1 MQDPAPK
8 SSFGWRI
15 GLLVRETL
23 NSWSVDEIP
32 RLAASLAYYSVLSAA
47 PLLVISITVADLVF
61 GQKAVEGQLA
71 WEIQDF
77 VGGNAAQA
85 IQAAIQGAHKPA
97 AGAIASALS
106 VATLIVGAS
115 SVIVEL
121 HEALNK
127 IWGLKSPN
135 ESTWRDDI
143 LGFLKERFFAAMI
156 AIAAGCL
163 LLISLL
169 LSVSI
174 AALGKFV
181 LPLLPS
187 PEWLL
192 HSAAFAASFLVVMF
206 LFGAVYK
213 LIPDVRLKWS
223 DVAMGAA
230 VTSLLFTIGK
240 QLIALYLGRVGFES
254 TYGAA
259 WAVVLFLVWVYYS
272 AQIFFLGAGFT
283 KVYTRRFGSHRVVAV
298 QQETSSVTKNP
309 NEGPT

>member
-1 MQDPAPK
+1 M
-8 SSFGWRI
+8 GI
-15 GLLVRETL
+15 LVRETF
-23 NSWSVDEIP
+23 SGWSVDDVP

-47 PLLVISITVADLVF
+47 PLLVFSIAIADLVF
-61 GQKAVEGQLA
+61 GQDAVEGQLA
-71 WEIQDF
+71 WEIQNF

-85 IQAAIQGAHKPA
+85 IQAALQGAHKPA
-97 AGAIASALS
+97 AGAIATMLS
-106 VATLIVGAS
+106 VATLVVGAS

-127 IWGLKSPN
+127 IWGVKAPN
-135 ESTWRDDI
+135 QSTWRDDI
-143 LGFLKERFFAAMI
+143 LGFLKDRFFAALI

-163 LLISLL
+163 LLISLA

-192 HSAAFAASFLVVMF
+192 HSVAFVASFLVAML

-230 VTSLLFTIGK
+230 VTSLLFTVGKLLIG
-240 QLIALYLGRVGFES
+240 LYLGRVGFES

-272 AQIFFLGAGFT
+272 AQLFFLGAEFT
-283 KVYTRRFGSHRVVAV
+283 KVYTRHFGSHVAASA
-298 QQETSSVTKNP
+298 QPELPSVTKSP

>member
-1 MQDPAPK
+1 MQDRAPT
-8 SSFGWRI
+8 SRFGWRI
-15 GLLVRETL
+15 GILAREIF
-23 NSWSVDEIP
+23 NSWCADDVP

-47 PLLVISITVADLVF
+47 PLLVISIALADVVF

-85 IQAAIQGAHKPA
+85 IQAALQGAHKPS
-97 AGAIASALS
+97 AGAIASVLS
-106 VATLIVGAS
+106 IATLVVGAS
-115 SVIVEL
+115 SVIVDL

-127 IWGLKSPN
+127 IWGVTPSQT
-135 ESTWRDDI
+135 TWRDDL
-143 LGFLKERFFAAMI
+143 LGFFKERFFAAFI
-156 AIAAGCL
+156 AMAAGCL
-163 LLISLL
+163 LLVSLA

-174 AALGKFV
+174 AALGQFV
-181 LPLLPS
+181 LPLLPAS
-187 PEWLL
+187 EGLL
-192 HSAAFAASFLVVMF
+192 HSAAFVASFLVVML

-272 AQIFFLGAGFT
+272 AQLFFLGAEFT
-283 KVYTRRFGSHRVVAV
+283 KVYTRRFGSHGAASV
-298 QQETSSVTKNP
+298 QQDLSSVTKSP

>member
-1 MQDPAPK
+1 MQDRART
-8 SSFGWRI
+8 SRSGWRL
-15 GLLVRETL
+15 GVLTRETF
-23 NSWSVDEIP
+23 SGWSADDVP

-47 PLLVISITVADLVF
+47 PLLVMSIAVGDLVF

-71 WEIQDF
+71 WEIQNF

-97 AGAIASALS
+97 AGAIATSLGI
-106 VATLIVGAS
+106 ATLIVGAS

-127 IWGLKSPN
+127 IWGVKPPK

-143 LGFLKERFFAAMI
+143 LGFLRERFFAALM

-163 LLISLL
+163 LLVSLA
-169 LSVSI
+169 LSVFI

-192 HSAAFAASFLVVMF
+192 HLVAFVASFLVVMI

-213 LIPDVRLKWS
+213 LIPDVPLKWS

-272 AQIFFLGAGFT
+272 AQLFFLGAEFT
-283 KVYTRRFGSHRVVAV
+283 KVYTRHFGSGGASV
-298 QQETSSVTKNP
+298 QQEPPSVTKSP

>member
-1 MQDPAPK
+1 MQDRAQESPT
-8 SSFGWRI
+8 GWRPGI
-15 GLLVRETL
+15 LARETFAG
-23 NSWSVDEIP
+23 WSADDVP

-47 PLLVISITVADLVF
+47 PLLVMSIALADLVY
-61 GQKAVEGQLA
+61 GQQAVEGQLA
-71 WEIQDF
+71 WEIQNF

-85 IQAAIQGAHKPA
+85 IQSALQGAHKAA
-97 AGAIASALS
+97 AGAIATTLGI
-106 VATLIVGAS
+106 ATLILGAS

-127 IWGLKSPN
+127 IWGVKAPD

-143 LGFLKERFFAAMI
+143 LGFLKERIFAALI

-163 LLISLL
+163 LLISLA

-174 AALGKFV
+174 AALGEFF

-192 HSAAFAASFLVVMF
+192 HSAAFVASFLVVMI

-223 DVAMGAA
+223 DVTIGAA

-240 QLIALYLGRVGFES
+240 QLIALYLGRVGFQS

-272 AQIFFLGAGFT
+272 AQLFFLGAEFT
-283 KVYTRRFGSHRVVAV
+283 KVYTRRFGSHGAASPPP
-298 QQETSSVTKNP
+298 ELPSVTKSP
-309 NEGPT
+309 SKGPT